1 MNVLDFILTGCFGG
15 APSLPPMPA
24 PPPPL
29 PDPSKEAE
37 EKAVADR
44 AKEAE
49 KKRRG
54 RRSLITNQ
62 GGAAGLVEEEQSA
75 KQKLGGY

>member
-1 MNVLDFILTGCFGG
+1 MNVLDFIFTGCFGG

-24 PPPPL
+24 APPPL
-29 PDPSKEAE
+29 PDPSIEAE
-37 EKAVADR
+37 EKAVAAR

-49 KKRRG
+49 KKKRG

-62 GGAAGLVEEEQSA
+62 GGPGGLVEEEQSA
-75 KQKLGGY
+75 KQKLGVY